1 MSQYYVYIMGNRWG
15 TLYIGVT
22 NDLVRRVYEHKN
34 GVFKGFTSKYKVNL
48 LLHFATT
55 SSPTTAIAREKE
67 LKGWVRKKKL
77 ALIKATNAGWV
88 DLSAYWYADSRR
100 PKPGARS
107 PQASLHDPSPELR
120 SGSG

>member
-77 ALIKATNAGWV
+77 ALIKAANGLLV
-88 DLSAYWYADSRR
+88 RRLRR
-100 PKPGARS
+100 PKPGAHS